1 MSRYFF
7 RVQDAWGD
15 ANDDSGIELP
25 DLGSARSVA
34 LAGARSMICEAVM
47 KGVLDLEGQ
56 ITICDETGAAL
67 TVVRFADA
75 VEGGRV
81 GASPGVT
88 ENLA

>member
-15 ANDDSGIELP
+15 ANDDDGIELL

-47 KGVLDLEGQ
+47 KGVLDLEGR
-56 ITICDETGAAL
+56 ITICDETGIAL

-75 VEGGRV
+75 VEAGR
-81 GASPGVT
+81 SPLT
-88 ENLA
+88 PPP